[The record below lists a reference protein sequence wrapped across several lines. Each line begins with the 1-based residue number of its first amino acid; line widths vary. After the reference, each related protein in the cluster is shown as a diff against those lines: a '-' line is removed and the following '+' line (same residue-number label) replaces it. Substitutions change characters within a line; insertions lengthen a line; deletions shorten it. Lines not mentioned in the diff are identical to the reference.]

1 MLSGQYWFYH
11 RNGKSE
17 VMHYERGDRISSCR
31 VTACGE
37 EDGCTLAEM
46 EDQGWV
52 VGEPAVPPGV
62 QAEARRQRVRGLDAW
77 RKDTC
82 R

>member
-11 RNGKSE
+11 RNGKAE

-52 VGEPAVPPGV
+52 VGEPAVPPGPGAGRTV
-62 QAEARRQRVRGLDAW
+62 ERRSRNLQHGEG
-77 RKDTC
+77 
-82 R
+82 